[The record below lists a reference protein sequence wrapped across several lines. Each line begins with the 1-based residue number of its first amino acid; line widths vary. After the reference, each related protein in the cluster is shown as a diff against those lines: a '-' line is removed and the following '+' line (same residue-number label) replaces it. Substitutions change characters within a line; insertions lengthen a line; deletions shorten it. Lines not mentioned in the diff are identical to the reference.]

1 MIYSVTGKLIRTEP
15 TFAVIECSGVAFR
28 CFISMSTASRLPQNG
43 EIATLFTYLNVKE
56 DALDLYGFYDE
67 RELEFF
73 RLLITVSGVG
83 PKAAMAILS
92 ALSPD
97 RIALAIASSD
107 AKTIATAQGVGIK
120 TAQRVVL
127 ELKDKIGAAAMFSSD
142 ASDSVT
148 AASSV
153 SESSNTSDAVSA
165 LVALGYSLSDAAS
178 AVGSLDKSLP
188 ADELIKGALKY
199 LARI

>member
-28 CFISMSTASRLPQNG
+28 CFISMSTASRLPKNG
-43 EIATLFTYLNVKE
+43 ETATLFTYLNVKE

-92 ALSPD
+92 ALNPD

-127 ELKDKIGAAAMFSSD
+127 ELKDKIGAAAMFSGD
-142 ASDSVT
+142 TSDSVT
-148 AASSV
+148 AASIP
-153 SESSNTSDAVSA
+153 EGSSASDAVSA
-165 LVALGYSLSDAAS
+165 LVSLGYTLSDAAS
-178 AVGSLDKSLP
+178 AVGRLDKSLP